1 MVSVSTSKISC
12 GVYQLYELWAPS
24 HLILQKL
31 MGAYK
36 GQARNQGRQHGFAQV
51 LFSDVDLGM
60 VANGDRFA
68 KYLEKNFPGSP
79 IVSLGAISSPSTGN
93 NIRTWIWTIPHAAF
107 VRHKFYGK
115 AKAFDPIRDPSGE
128 ANRREAN
135 TFRVLNN
142 SRTSLLRDLQD
153 FVNDTFSDLE
163 GELT

>member
-1 MVSVSTSKISC
+1 MASVSTSKISC
-12 GVYQLYELWAPS
+12 GVYQLYDLWAPS

-51 LFSDVDLGM
+51 LFSDVDLGEGG
-60 VANGDRFA
+60 NGNRFA
-68 KYLEKNFPGSP
+68 NYLEKNFPGSP
-79 IVSLGAISSPSTGN
+79 IVSLGAVSSPSTRN
-93 NIRTWIWTIPHAAF
+93 NIRTWIWNIPHAAF

-115 AKAFDPIRDPSGE
+115 AKAFDPIRDPDGV
-128 ANRREAN
+128 AYRREAN
-135 TFRVLNN
+135 TVRVLNN
-142 SRTSLLRDLQD
+142 SRASLLRDLQD